1 MTTLPGRDHDK
12 PSQAALVA
20 ALGAAVGRDAA
31 RVFVDLASKK
41 LKHTRPP
48 DTMDLIQ
55 VMEVLM
61 EWGDL
66 MRVIARTEKVRA
78 VTYRALHEAV
88 DRP

>member
-1 MTTLPGRDHDK
+1 MTTLPVHDYEK

-20 ALGAAVGRDAA
+20 ALGAAVGREAA
-31 RVFVDLASKK
+31 RVFVDLASKS
-41 LKHTRPP
+41 LKHNRPAN
-48 DTMDLIQ
+48 TVELIQ

-66 MRVIARTEKVRA
+66 MRVTARTEKIRA

-88 DRP
+88 DP